1 MAQNNLLDAA
11 VEVAPEELQ
20 LGVTTIFSSGPRP
33 LIHGDNAQ
41 EYCPVNE
48 LDITWTIGNR
58 YPVEIRV
65 QSYKAKVVRTNAG
78 TLNVMRSDKRDECEN
93 RFKLSAA
100 SWFECLHNMETHM
113 RRFEDMLA
121 AKQFQIADDLD
132 RQNRMEAKLQ
142 KEQSAKQTTAP
153 VYQQPMQQPYQQQVQ
168 QAYQQPQTQ
177 VAPQPQ
183 YQQPM
188 MQSAMPYA
196 PVQQPMYQQVPAPAN
211 YQDIP
216 MDAYYPV
223 DIPMEDF

>member
-1 MAQNNLLDAA
+1 
-11 VEVAPEELQ
+11 
-20 LGVTTIFSSGPRP
+20 
-33 LIHGDNAQ
+33 
-41 EYCPVNE
+41 
-48 LDITWTIGNR
+48 
-58 YPVEIRV
+58 
-65 QSYKAKVVRTNAG
+65 
-78 TLNVMRSDKRDECEN
+78 
-93 RFKLSAA
+93 
-100 SWFECLHNMETHM
+100 M

-142 KEQSAKQTTAP
+142 KEQSAKQTAAP